1 MCFAYTRPLG
11 VDPTQ
16 PAGPGERGRSASAGG
31 GEGRGW
37 GLCRDERMEWRTGHV
52 TPTLDDHVS
61 ANVITVIIT
70 AYMMKWQKSAD
81 AECSHPRRVERHCGA

>member
-31 GEGRGW
+31 GGGGAGW

-61 ANVITVIIT
+61 HGYYYSLHDEMA
-70 AYMMKWQKSAD
+70 KK
-81 AECSHPRRVERHCGA
+81 C